1 MKKKTVALLLSMGMA
16 VSSLAGC
23 GGSGDSG
30 AGSSAAAG
38 GSEAAPTT
46 TAAAAGGAAAEGA
59 AAEGGSGDAITLKF
73 TWWGSQSRHDYTQ
86 KILDAYTA
94 EHPNITFE
102 AVPAGWD
109 GYFDKL
115 STEAA
120 SGSMPDIVQMDYL
133 YISTYAKNNSI
144 ADLQPYIDDK
154 TIDVSGIDEALL
166 NSAKINGKMA
176 GLVLSTSL
184 VTFPYNPEVLQAA
197 GVEAPKTGWTWD
209 EFIAMNQKLK
219 DGGVTDAAVIN
230 PCLDTNLYNYWV
242 RQHGE
247 QLFSDDQ
254 KSLGYAD
261 DKLMADYIQMFK
273 DAMDQDLVP
282 TPDEMEQIE
291 TLGLEAGP
299 VVTGEGAFTQNWNN
313 YSTLVSGTNDKIKMV
328 TPPTIGA
335 DDKKGLWM
343 KPGMFLSI
351 AETSAHKKEAA
362 EFINWFLNSETSNE
376 IMMAERGTPSSSIAR
391 DFLTGSGKMAPQQQ
405 DMFAYVDEASA
416 MAGETPAPDP
426 TGMSEVNKAFADAC
440 NAAFY
445 EQMSPEDAA
454 ASFRK
459 KADEILARNN
469 Q

>member
-1 MKKKTVALLLSMGMA
+1 MALLLSMGMA
-16 VSSLAGC
+16 ASLLTGC
-23 GGSGDSG
+23 GGGNTDSG
-30 AGSSAAAG
+30 S
-38 GSEAAPTT
+38 
-46 TAAAAGGAAAEGA
+46 TAAAEENSGAVTTTG
-59 AAEGGSGDAITLKF
+59 AAEGGSGDAVTLKF

-94 EHPNITFE
+94 EHPDITFE

-166 NSAKINGKMA
+166 NSANINGKMA

-184 VTFPYNPEVLQAA
+184 VTFPYNPEVLEKA
-197 GVEAPKTGWTWD
+197 GVAEPDSSWTWD
-209 EFIAMNQKLK
+209 DFIALNQKLK
-219 DGGVTDAAVIN
+219 EAGVTDAAVIN
-230 PCLDTNLYNYWV
+230 PTLDTNLFHYWV
-242 RQHGE
+242 RQHGGK
-247 QLFSDDQ
+247 LFADDQ

-261 DKLMADYIQMFK
+261 DQILVDYIRMFK

-282 TPDEMEQIE
+282 TPDEMGQID

-313 YSTLVSGTNDKIKMV
+313 YSTLVAKANDKIKMV

-351 AETSAHKKEAA
+351 SETSPHKKEAA
-362 EFINWFLNSETSNE
+362 EFINWFLNSETAND
-376 IMMAERGTPSSSIAR
+376 IMMAERGTPSSSVAR
-391 DFLTGSGKMAPQQQ
+391 DYLSNSGKMAPWQQ
-405 DMFAYVDEASA
+405 DMFAYVDMAA
-416 MAGETPAPDP
+416 KMAGETPAPDP
-426 TGMSEVNKAFADAC
+426 TGMSEVNKVFADAC

-445 EQMSPEDAA
+445 DQMSPEDAA

-459 KADEILARNN
+459 KADEILTRNN
-469 Q
+469 

>member
-1 MKKKTVALLLSMGMA
+1 MKKRTIALLLSMGMA
-16 VSSLAGC
+16 MSSLTGC
-23 GGSGDSG
+23 SGSGDSG
-30 AGSSAAAG
+30 AGNSSAANDAG
-38 GSEAAPTT
+38 AQTGSTAAQ
-46 TAAAAGGAAAEGA
+46 AAAGNE
-59 AAEGGSGDAITLKF
+59 GDAITLKF

-102 AVPAGWD
+102 PVPAGWD

-154 TIDVSGIDEALL
+154 TIDVSGIDESLL

-184 VTFPYNPEVLQAA
+184 VTFPYNPEVLQKA
-197 GVEAPKTGWTWD
+197 GVEEPESGWTWD

-219 DGGVTDAAVIN
+219 EAGVADAAVIN
-230 PCLDTNLYNYWV
+230 PSLDTNLFNYWV
-242 RQHGE
+242 RQHGN

-261 DKLMADYIQMFK
+261 DQLMADYIRMFK

-282 TPDEMEQIE
+282 TPDEMEQID

-313 YSTLVSGTNDKIKMV
+313 YSTLVASSNDKIKMV
-328 TPPTIGA
+328 TPPTIGSE
-335 DDKKGLWM
+335 DKKGLWM

-351 AETSAHKKEAA
+351 AETSSHKKEAA
-362 EFINWFLNSETSNE
+362 EFINWFLNSDTAND

-391 DFLTGSGKMAPQQQ
+391 DYLTGSGKMAPQQQ
-405 DMFAYVDEASA
+405 NMFAYVDLASS
-416 MAGETPAPDP
+416 MAGATPAPDP
-426 TGMSEVNKAFADAC
+426 TGMSEINKAFADAC

-454 ASFRK
+454 ASFHK

-469 Q
+469 

>member
-1 MKKKTVALLLSMGMA
+1 MMKKRTMALLLSMGMA
-16 VSSLAGC
+16 MSSLTGC
-23 GGSGDSG
+23 GGSGD
-30 AGSSAAAG
+30 AGSSAAAD
-38 GSEAAPTT
+38 GSTAAPSGT
-46 TAAAAGGAAAEGA
+46 TAAGNAQDAG
-59 AAEGGSGDAITLKF
+59 SNGDAITLKF

-94 EHPNITFE
+94 EHPNVTFE

-144 ADLQPYIDDK
+144 ADLQPYIDDG

-166 NSAKINGKMA
+166 NSAKINGKMS

-197 GVEAPKTGWTWD
+197 GVEAPEAGWTWD
-209 EFIAMNQKLK
+209 DFIAMNQKLK
-219 DGGVTDAAVIN
+219 EGGVTDAAVIN
-230 PCLDTNLYNYWV
+230 PSLDTNLYNYWV

-254 KSLGYAD
+254 KSIGYAD
-261 DKLMADYIQMFK
+261 DQLMADYIKLFK

-335 DDKKGLWM
+335 EDKKGLWM

-351 AETSAHKKEAA
+351 AETSPHKKEAA
-362 EFINWFLNSETSNE
+362 EFINWFLNSEASND
-376 IMMAERGTPSSSIAR
+376 IMMAERGTPSSSTAR
-391 DFLTGSGKMAPQQQ
+391 DYLTGSGKMAPQQQ
-405 DMFAYVDEASA
+405 DMFAYVDTASA

-469 Q
+469 

>member
-1 MKKKTVALLLSMGMA
+1 MALLLSMGMA
-16 VSSLAGC
+16 ASLLAGC
-23 GGSGDSG
+23 SGGNTETAG
-30 AGSSAAAG
+30 A
-38 GSEAAPTT
+38 T
-46 TAAAAGGAAAEGA
+46 TAAGADNTTAAPAAGETQ
-59 AAEGGSGDAITLKF
+59 AAEGGDEAVTLKI

-94 EHPNITFE
+94 EHPNVTFE
-102 AVPAGWD
+102 AAPAGWD

-166 NSAKINGKMA
+166 NSAKIDGKMA

-184 VTFPYNPEVLQAA
+184 VTFPYNPEVLEKAGAA
-197 GVEAPKTGWTWD
+197 EPDSTWTWD
-209 EFIAMNQKLK
+209 DFISLNEQLK
-219 DGGVTDAAVIN
+219 AAGVTDAAVIN
-230 PCLDTNLYNYWV
+230 PTLDTNLFHYWV

-247 QLFSDDQ
+247 KLFSDDQ
-254 KSLGYAD
+254 KSLGYGD
-261 DKLMADYIQMFK
+261 DQIMVDYITLFK
-273 DAMDQDLVP
+273 DAMANDLVP
-282 TPDEMEQIE
+282 TPDEMGQID

-299 VVTGEGAFTQNWNN
+299 VVTGEAAFTQNWNN
-313 YSTLVSGTNDKIKMV
+313 YSTLVAASNDKIKMV
-328 TPPTIGA
+328 TPPTLGA
-335 DDKKGLWM
+335 EDQKGLWM

-362 EFINWFLNSETSNE
+362 EFLNWFLNSETSND

-391 DFLTGSGKMAPQQQ
+391 DYLVNSGKMAPQQQ
-405 DMFAYVDEASA
+405 DMFAYVDAASKIVGA
-416 MAGETPAPDP
+416 TPAPDP

-445 EQMSPEDAA
+445 DQMSPEDAA

-459 KADEILARNN
+459 KADEILSRNN
-469 Q
+469 

>member
-1 MKKKTVALLLSMGMA
+1 MKKRTMALLLSMGMA
-16 VSSLAGC
+16 ASLLTGC
-23 GGSGDSG
+23 GGGNTDSG
-30 AGSSAAAG
+30 STAAAG
-38 GSEAAPTT
+38 ENSGAVTT
-46 TAAAAGGAAAEGA
+46 TG
-59 AAEGGSGDAITLKF
+59 AAEGGSGDAVTLKF

-94 EHPNITFE
+94 EHPDITFE

-166 NSAKINGKMA
+166 NSANINGKMA

-184 VTFPYNPEVLQAA
+184 VTFPYNPEVLEKA
-197 GVEAPKTGWTWD
+197 GVAEPDSSWTWD
-209 EFIAMNQKLK
+209 DFIALNQKLK
-219 DGGVTDAAVIN
+219 EAGVTDAAVIN
-230 PCLDTNLYNYWV
+230 PTLDTNLFHYWV
-242 RQHGE
+242 RQHGGK
-247 QLFSDDQ
+247 LFADDQ

-261 DKLMADYIQMFK
+261 DQILVDYIRMFK

-282 TPDEMEQIE
+282 TPDEMGQID

-313 YSTLVSGTNDKIKMV
+313 YSTLVAKANDKIKMV

-351 AETSAHKKEAA
+351 SETSPHKKEAA
-362 EFINWFLNSETSNE
+362 EFINWFLNSETAND
-376 IMMAERGTPSSSIAR
+376 IMMAERGTPSSSVAR
-391 DFLTGSGKMAPQQQ
+391 DYLSNSGKMAPWQQ
-405 DMFAYVDEASA
+405 DMFAYVDMAA
-416 MAGETPAPDP
+416 KMAGETPAPDP
-426 TGMSEVNKAFADAC
+426 TGMSEVNKVFADAC

-445 EQMSPEDAA
+445 DQMSPEDAA

-459 KADEILARNN
+459 KADEILTRNN
-469 Q
+469 

>member
-1 MKKKTVALLLSMGMA
+1 MKKRTMALLLSMGMA
-16 VSSLAGC
+16 ASLLTGC
-23 GGSGDSG
+23 GGGNADSG
-30 AGSSAAAG
+30 STAAAG
-38 GSEAAPTT
+38 ENSGAVTT
-46 TAAAAGGAAAEGA
+46 TG
-59 AAEGGSGDAITLKF
+59 AAEGGSGDAMTLKF

-94 EHPNITFE
+94 EHPDITFE

-166 NSAKINGKMA
+166 NSANINGKMA

-184 VTFPYNPEVLQAA
+184 VTFPYNPEVLEKA
-197 GVEAPKTGWTWD
+197 GVAEPDSSWTWD
-209 EFIAMNQKLK
+209 DFIALNQKLK
-219 DGGVTDAAVIN
+219 EAGVTDAAVIN
-230 PCLDTNLYNYWV
+230 PTLDTNLFHYWV
-242 RQHGE
+242 CQHGGK
-247 QLFSDDQ
+247 LFADDQ

-261 DKLMADYIQMFK
+261 DQILVDYIRMFK

-282 TPDEMEQIE
+282 TPDEMGQID

-313 YSTLVSGTNDKIKMV
+313 YSTLVAKANDKIKMV

-351 AETSAHKKEAA
+351 SETSPHKKEAA
-362 EFINWFLNSETSNE
+362 EFINWFLNSETAND
-376 IMMAERGTPSSSIAR
+376 IMMAERGTPSSSMAR
-391 DFLTGSGKMAPQQQ
+391 DYLSNSGKMAPWQQ
-405 DMFAYVDEASA
+405 DMFAYVDMAA
-416 MAGETPAPDP
+416 KMAGETPAPDP
-426 TGMSEVNKAFADAC
+426 TGMSEVNKVFADAC

-445 EQMSPEDAA
+445 DQMSPEDAA

-459 KADEILARNN
+459 KADEILTRNN
-469 Q
+469 

>member
-1 MKKKTVALLLSMGMA
+1 ML
-16 VSSLAGC
+16 
-23 GGSGDSG
+23 
-30 AGSSAAAG
+30 
-38 GSEAAPTT
+38 
-46 TAAAAGGAAAEGA
+46 
-59 AAEGGSGDAITLKF
+59 F
-73 TWWGSQSRHDYTQ
+73 R
-86 KILDAYTA
+86 
-94 EHPNITFE
+94 
-102 AVPAGWD
+102 
-109 GYFDKL
+109 

-144 ADLQPYIDDK
+144 ADLQPYIDDG

-166 NSAKINGKMA
+166 NSAKINGKMS

-197 GVEAPKTGWTWD
+197 GVEAPEAGWTWD
-209 EFIAMNQKLK
+209 DFIAMNQKLK
-219 DGGVTDAAVIN
+219 EGGVTDAAVIN
-230 PCLDTNLYNYWV
+230 PSLDTNLYNYWV

-254 KSLGYAD
+254 KSIGYAD
-261 DKLMADYIQMFK
+261 DQLMADYIKLFK

-335 DDKKGLWM
+335 EDKKGLWM

-351 AETSAHKKEAA
+351 AETSPHKKEAA
-362 EFINWFLNSETSNE
+362 EFINWFLNSEASND
-376 IMMAERGTPSSSIAR
+376 IMMAERGTPSSSTAR
-391 DFLTGSGKMAPQQQ
+391 DYLTGSGKMAPQQQ
-405 DMFAYVDEASA
+405 DMFAYVDTASA

-469 Q
+469 